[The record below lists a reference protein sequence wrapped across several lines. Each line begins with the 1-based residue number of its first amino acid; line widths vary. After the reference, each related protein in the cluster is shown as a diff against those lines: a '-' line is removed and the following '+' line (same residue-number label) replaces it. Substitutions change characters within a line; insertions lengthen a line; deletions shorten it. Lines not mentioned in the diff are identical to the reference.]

1 MKHQVT
7 ISNHALEE
15 MVLAA
20 GESFVLGST
29 LTDERAG
36 RVGRMLAAR
45 GPGLI
50 EGLESRVLVIADA
63 HHPGLR
69 APLPSKPAAH
79 SAP

>member
-1 MKHQVT
+1 MEHQVT

-36 RVGRMLAAR
+36 RVGRIAAR

-50 EGLESRVLVIADA
+50 EGLALRRQRIADA
-63 HHPGLR
+63 PSGVARLS
-69 APLPSKPAAH
+69 PSKPAARI
-79 SAP
+79 AP